1 MSIISD
7 TINGTSTYSQSAL
20 TAAIEKKV
28 QQKNINL
35 ATELFKQSVNLK
47 EAIVSVLSNTG
58 IAGFKFHVP
67 ESEQLRLQSDITDH
81 YTDANTVIQDHI
93 ARKPIR
99 ITLNGLHGEY
109 FYSVNQIEDTL
120 AKIVPTLKLVEQFLP
135 KLRPE
140 TIRLKTIK
148 ENYNNKIQAISKLKS
163 KDKLPVT
170 FNYRFEAGWNSL
182 NGVDLFKLFQDIY
195 TLKSAQTR
203 AYLYFEALWKA
214 NQTFTVETSVKRF
227 DNMVI
232 EDLQPKRDNNAD
244 IMDFTIVFKQMGF
257 AQSVYE
263 SLNNAAG
270 RTRDQLI
277 KTVKKGVDKG
287 QYVDIFDPQFNQPKQ
302 RGILDV

>member
-7 TINGTSTYSQSAL
+7 TINGTSPYSQSAL

-35 ATELFKQSVNLK
+35 ATQLFKQSINLK

-120 AKIVPTLKLVEQFLP
+120 VKIVPTLKLVEQFLP

-163 KDKLPVT
+163 KDNLPVT
-170 FNYRFEAGWNSL
+170 FNDRFEAGWNSL
-182 NGVDLFKLFQDIY
+182 NGVDLFQLFQDLY
-195 TLKSAQTR
+195 KLKSAQTR

-244 IMDFTIVFKQMGF
+244 IMDFTIIFKQIGVTTSKSE
-257 AQSVYE
+257 SVKDV
-263 SLNNAAG
+263 AG
-270 RTRDQLI
+270 RLKEQAAQVT
-277 KTVKKGVDKG
+277 KKGIDKG
-287 QYVDIFDPQFNQPKQ
+287 KEVDTLNPEKA
-302 RGILDV
+302 G